1 MLHLRKFAEYPKLE
15 GELRDNTLTL
25 LQTESGTSFIHNFN
39 QIYYSFSSYIEDYE
53 RENPV
58 FWEMVN
64 VVIIPMISSLSILN
78 PVKIDS
84 D

>member
-1 MLHLRKFAEYPKLE
+1 MLHLRKFAELHKLE
-15 GELRDNTLTL
+15 GELRDNTLP
-25 LQTESGTSFIHNFN
+25 LQTESGTSFINNFN

-58 FWEMVN
+58 FWEMVK
-64 VVIIPMISSLSILN
+64 VAIIPMISSLSILN
-78 PVKIDS
+78 HVKIDS